1 MFIRRLPKFEY
12 HAPATIQEALQFLSQ
27 NRDRSKL
34 LAGGTDLL
42 VAMKNRATTPAH
54 LVNLKGIGELRS
66 VDYDARQG
74 LRIGSLATI
83 GDIER
88 SQIIREKFTPLWDA
102 TDVMAAPQV
111 RNLGTIGGNLCSA
124 IPSADTAPPLIA
136 MGASVRLLGSRGE
149 RLLPVEKL
157 FKGPGESVLEPDEIL
172 MEVLIPNPPEQ
183 SAGAYFKLMRRNAM
197 DLALVGVAVFLRM
210 NKDKSRCEEARIALG
225 AVAPTP
231 IRAVG
236 AERVLAGKQV
246 NEKCAQSAGEAAS
259 REAHPITDVRAT
271 AEYRRTMVGV
281 LTKRATL
288 EALKRI
294 G

>member
-1 MFIRRLPKFEY
+1 MFVRRLPKFEY

-42 VAMKNRATTPAH
+42 VSMKNRATTPAH
-54 LVNLKGIGELRS
+54 VVNLKGIGELRS
-66 VDYDARQG
+66 IDYDAGQG

-88 SQIIREKFTPLWDA
+88 SQVIREKFMPLWDA
-102 TDVMAAPQV
+102 ADVMAAPQV
-111 RNLGTIGGNLCSA
+111 RNIGTIGGNLCSA

-149 RLLPVEKL
+149 RFLPVEKL

-210 NKDKSRCEEARIALG
+210 SEDKSRCEEARIGLG

-236 AERVLAGKQV
+236 AEHVLAGKEV
-246 NEKCAQSAGEAAS
+246 NEECAQSAGEAAS
-259 REAHPITDVRAT
+259 REARPITDVRAT